1 MRCSSRCSSKRGMRT
16 NFLKVD
22 SLMCMACANLIWFL
36 TRASICSV
44 SWLENRKRR
53 QISSAILTPTSTWPS
68 KRMRSGATRNVG
80 GLPTS
85 CRSAPHA
92 RVGGHEWR
100 RESHRA
106 QHAQFIFSKTQL
118 WLADRADDSSV
129 QILSPTN
136 KIEHFVLEGVQQQ
149 AVDGEIAALNVLAG
163 ILAEPYLIGMA
174 AVGIADIRT
183 EGCDLDGF

>member
-1 MRCSSRCSSKRGMRT
+1 MNLRCKLLNGSR
-16 NFLKVD
+16 
-22 SLMCMACANLIWFL
+22 SLRLDGVPEA
-36 TRASICSV
+36 
-44 SWLENRKRR
+44 
-53 QISSAILTPTSTWPS
+53 
-68 KRMRSGATRNVG
+68 
-80 GLPTS
+80 
-85 CRSAPHA
+85 
-92 RVGGHEWR
+92 R

-183 EGCDLDGF
+183 EGCDLDGFSSVSSVVNVRLINHRGH